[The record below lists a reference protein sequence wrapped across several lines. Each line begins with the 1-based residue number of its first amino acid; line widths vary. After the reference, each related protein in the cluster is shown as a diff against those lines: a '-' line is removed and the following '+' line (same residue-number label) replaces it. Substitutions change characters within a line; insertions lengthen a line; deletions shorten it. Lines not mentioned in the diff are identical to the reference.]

1 MRTKHANL
9 VSDGVTLTRRI
20 RTLRR
25 QCLVRAFTLIEI
37 LVVVAIIALLVAVL
51 LPALRLAR
59 EQAKRIACESN
70 VRQLAQAWH
79 LYLTDSKERF
89 PRRAVNANVNYG
101 GQQGQGAAVFQVPK
115 PLNKYLHLAATTN
128 NAKSFLCPCD
138 RGITTFKPS
147 CWEYVGTSYSMNNML
162 IGDGQLQA
170 LTSDPCNQPPRS
182 LLSEINTRLSK
193 LPADNDGNQSLC
205 LNQIT
210 SDSSR
215 LILLGDFGWWNA
227 YYFTTDQDMAE
238 WHVYP
243 SSYNLAFLD
252 GHADFIRVRKGL
264 QVTAAYTVI
273 PFKDLL
279 ALAAAS
285 QREVKP

>member
-1 MRTKHANL
+1 MRTEHANP
-9 VSDGVTLTRRI
+9 VSDGVTPTRW
-20 RTLRR
+20 TPALRSQR
-25 QCLVRAFTLIEI
+25 GGRAFTLIEI

-59 EQAKRIACESN
+59 EQAKRVACESN
-70 VRQLAQAWH
+70 VRQIGQAWH
-79 LYLTDSKERF
+79 LYLADSRERF
-89 PRRAVNANVNYG
+89 PRRVVNANVNYG
-101 GQQGQGAAVFQVPK
+101 GRQGKGAAVFQVPK

-128 NAKSFLCPCD
+128 DAKPFFCPCD
-138 RGITTFKPS
+138 RGISTFKPS
-147 CWEYVGTSYSMNNML
+147 CWEYVGTSYYMNNML
-162 IGDGQLQA
+162 IGDKQLLA
-170 LTSDPCNQPPRS
+170 LTSDPCNQPPQS
-182 LLSEINTRLSK
+182 LLSEINNRLSK
-193 LPADNDGNQSLC
+193 LPADHNGNQSLC
-205 LNQIT
+205 LSQIS

-238 WHVYP
+238 WHVRP

-252 GHADFIRVRKGL
+252 GHADFIKVRKGL
-264 QVTAAYTVI
+264 QVTATYTVI

-279 ALAAAS
+279 TLATTN